1 MFISPTFRR
10 VSLACAVAIASS
22 VAFVAMPA
30 TSAGAA
36 ANSAA
41 GIGTKAAVN
50 GPLCDPATGR
60 IKIPAY
66 LASVCVKP
74 WKDGADNGGATYQGV
89 TKDSIKVVVYVA
101 PADIQKNPP
110 GGGLPP
116 RNRSTGQAG
125 LLQDAILDAQAAL
138 DGRYELWGRKIDYE
152 FVTYSGTDEASQR
165 ADAVTIA
172 AKKPFAAVL
181 TVGGPILSTEL
192 AKRKI
197 AVPWGPGNN

>member
-22 VAFVAMPA
+22 VAVVAMPA

-41 GIGTKAAVN
+41 GIGTKAALN

-66 LASVCVKP
+66 LASLCVKP

-101 PADIQKNPP
+101 PAYLQKNPP

-116 RNRSTGQAG
+116 RNRSTRQPG
-125 LLQDAILDAQAAL
+125 LLQYAILDAQAAP
-138 DGRYELWGRKIDYE
+138 
-152 FVTYSGTDEASQR
+152 
-165 ADAVTIA
+165 A
-172 AKKPFAAVL
+172 ARHE
-181 TVGGPILSTEL
+181 IWS
-192 AKRKI
+192 RHI
-197 AVPWGPGNN
+197 CH